1 MTIGKILT
9 VLAMGNIFGSALKDL
24 ALYYGC
30 EDYDLSPIS
39 DEMAERWIERRNESD
54 T

>member
-1 MTIGKILT
+1 MTVGEILK
-9 VLAMGNIFGSALKDL
+9 VLAIGNIFGSALKDL

-39 DEMAERWIERRNESD
+39 DEMAEMWLERRNKSD